1 MSLRPTYSTQTTPPH
16 RDFYGRLRPALPTKV
31 FPNANSVYKVDNSFQ
46 LTRSINTSPFIEIV
60 KIKVLKKVDVGK
72 FKFSQSV
79 LAGVEEGPHNLNGRD
94 VFVKFFDPL
103 YVNPDDLQTICTS
116 GHRVY
121 H

>member
-1 MSLRPTYSTQTTPPH
+1 MSLRPTYSSQATPPH
-16 RDFYGRLRPALPTKV
+16 RDFYGRLHLALPTNA
-31 FPNANSVYKVDNSFQ
+31 FPTANSAYKVDSSFQ
-46 LTRSINTSPFIEIV
+46 LTRSINTSPFVEIV

-79 LAGVEEGPHNLNGRD
+79 LARVEEGPHSLNGRD

-103 YVNPDDLQTICTS
+103 YVDPDDLQTICTS